1 MSNLPREPEFEQA
14 LNELTMSLEP
24 FLAANPEYKKA
35 LEVVQVPER
44 IVQFRV
50 VWEDDQGRSQ
60 VNRGFRVQ
68 VSTMSQASPLL
79 RVLTWP
85 LPVQLGSRS
94 LQGWSPTSPFG
105 QPLNPQVL
113 GLRANVQ
120 ERPHRSFHG
129 WWKGWF

>member
-35 LEVVQVPER
+35 LEIVQIPER

-68 VSTMSQASPLL
+68 VSTMSQSSPLL
-79 RVLTWP
+79 V
-85 LPVQLGSRS
+85 
-94 LQGWSPTSPFG
+94 
-105 QPLNPQVL
+105 
-113 GLRANVQ
+113 AY
-120 ERPHRSFHG
+120 
-129 WWKGWF
+129 